1 MSIDD
6 STRSVRERDRFF
18 GVAVGVVTNNI
29 DPDELGR
36 VRVEFPWLERSDSY
50 WARIAVL
57 MAGKDRGTFF
67 IPEVGDEVLVAFEA
81 GNIRYPYVIGAL
93 WNGQDITPET
103 NSDGENN
110 IRVIKSRSGHKIL
123 LDDKEGCEKIEFI
136 DKSEK
141 NIISI
146 DTKDNTI
153 TISSDKDIIMKAPNG
168 KISLECMEFEAKSY
182 SIAEV
187 EASAGLKLRSGGTT
201 SISGTLVTIN

>member
-1 MSIDD
+1 
-6 STRSVRERDRFF
+6 
-18 GVAVGVVTNNI
+18 VAVGVVTNNI

-93 WNGQDITPET
+93 WNGQDIPPET